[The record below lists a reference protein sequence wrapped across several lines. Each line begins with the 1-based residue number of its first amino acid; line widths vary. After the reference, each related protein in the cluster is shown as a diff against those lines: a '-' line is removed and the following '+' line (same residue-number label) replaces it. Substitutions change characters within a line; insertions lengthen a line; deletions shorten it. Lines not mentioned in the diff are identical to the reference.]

1 MSTIVF
7 VHAHPD
13 DEASSTGGSMAR
25 AAAEGHRVVLVICTD
40 GDLGEAPDD
49 LADGETVVDRRRKE
63 TAASTAILGVDRTV
77 WLGYQDSGMTGWPQ
91 NEDPASFWQADVEEA
106 GGRLAAVL
114 REEQADVIVIYD
126 WHGGYGH
133 PDHVQVHRVGH
144 RAADLAGTPRRFE
157 STFNRDAMKRRLAEA
172 PPLPVEE
179 RSAEDGPSAEFD
191 FDPDGPADDGNP
203 FGTPESGIDLRV
215 DVSAFLDQKRR
226 ALASHASQT
235 TDVGMMIAM
244 PPDVFA
250 LFFGTEWFIVP
261 GDEHHLH
268 DGWLLDPA

>member
-13 DEASSTGGSMAR
+13 DEASGTGGSMAR
-25 AAAEGHRVVLVICTD
+25 AAAEGHRVVLVVCTD

-49 LADGETVVDRRRKE
+49 LADGETVVARRRKE
-63 TAASTAILGVDRTV
+63 TAASTAILGVARTV
-77 WLGYQDSGMTGWPQ
+77 WLGYRDSGMTGWEQ
-91 NEDPASFWQADVEEA
+91 NEDPASFWQADVDEA
-106 GGRLAAVL
+106 GARLAAVL
-114 REEQADVIVIYD
+114 REEQADIVVMYD

-133 PDHVQVHRVGH
+133 PDHVQVHRVAH

-157 STFNRDAMKRRLAEA
+157 STFNRDAMKRRMAETPPPSPDGA
-172 PPLPVEE
+172 P
-179 RSAEDGPSAEFD
+179 SSEFE

-215 DVSAFLDQKRR
+215 DVSAYLEQKRR
-226 ALASHASQT
+226 ALSSHASQT

-244 PPDVFA
+244 PQEVFGA
-250 LFFGTEWFIVP
+250 FFGTEWFIVP

>member
-13 DEASSTGGSMAR
+13 DEASGTGGSMAR
-25 AAAEGHRVVLVICTD
+25 AAAEGHRVVLVVCTD

-49 LADGETVVDRRRKE
+49 LADGETVVARRRKE
-63 TAASTAILGVDRTV
+63 TAASTAILGVARTV
-77 WLGYQDSGMTGWPQ
+77 WLGYGDSGMTGWAQ
-91 NEDPASFWQADVEEA
+91 NDDPAAFWQADVDEA
-106 GGRLAAVL
+106 GERLAGVL
-114 REEQADVIVIYD
+114 REEQADIVVLYD

-172 PPLPVEE
+172 PEVA
-179 RSAEDGPSAEFD
+179 AEAGSSEGVD

-203 FGTPESGIDLRV
+203 FGTAESGIDLRV
-215 DVSAFLDQKRR
+215 DVSNYLDQKRR

-250 LFFGTEWFIVP
+250 AFFGTEWFIVP
-261 GDEHHLH
+261 GDVHHLH